1 MRHEDETEA
10 HFLVRKLLTAE
21 QPTSASAHPWI
32 SEDDRWIELVFSV
45 LSRVAHDVPEREVRR
60 AINRLAN
67 LGLLAIRDLASTSDV
82 RSQRIGILLR
92 EHGFKESEATRGLT
106 LVSALASGFQKQFGG
121 KVQLYLRHHGEMMLD
136 DVDKLFDVPSSD
148 RSALAS
154 AYTYWLQNALS
165 MPLSLVD
172 QTMWTFCEKNGVTP
186 EELIAAADDLNINIA
201 FLDDLIHES

>member
-1 MRHEDETEA
+1 
-10 HFLVRKLLTAE
+10 
-21 QPTSASAHPWI
+21 
-32 SEDDRWIELVFSV
+32 
-45 LSRVAHDVPEREVRR
+45 
-60 AINRLAN
+60 
-67 LGLLAIRDLASTSDV
+67 
-82 RSQRIGILLR
+82 
-92 EHGFKESEATRGLT
+92 
-106 LVSALASGFQKQFGG
+106 
-121 KVQLYLRHHGEMMLD
+121 MMLD